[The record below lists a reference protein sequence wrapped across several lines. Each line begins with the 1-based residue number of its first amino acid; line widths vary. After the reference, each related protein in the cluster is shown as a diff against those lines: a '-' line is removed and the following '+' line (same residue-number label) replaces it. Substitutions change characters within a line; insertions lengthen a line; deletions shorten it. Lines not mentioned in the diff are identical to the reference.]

1 MEIGATQQSPPAQPA
16 GSWRI
21 AGLGGVLLLLLLSAS
36 MMLGPVML
44 DPTQVV
50 TALVMPGAD
59 PAAAAIVGNLRL
71 PRTLLALVAGS
82 MLGISALLL
91 GRLSGTA
98 GALDPGWSG
107 VIAPGALAGVGGLAV
122 LPAVP
127 WAVPLLL
134 LAGCGVGLVLAGG
147 LRRAWPQRAGL
158 AAATGLALA
167 LLLPVPAFML
177 LIGDL
182 RIATW
187 VRWCLG
193 SLEMRDWTTWQ
204 TTWPLIALAL
214 VALGAVQR
222 WPQRHRLGWVA
233 AGCAAAGSVAA
244 AGAIGLLGGLAG
256 NWALRRTHRAGEQL
270 VLAGLAGAVLL
281 LSADL
286 AARGATMLLPSPGL
300 FSEWP
305 VGALL
310 LLFSLTLGLWHGL
323 GRPGMRKAAA
333 IA

>member
-1 MEIGATQQSPPAQPA
+1 MMEIGATQQSQPAQPA

-21 AGLGGVLLLLLLSAS
+21 AGLGLLLVLLLGTSLI
-36 MMLGPVML
+36 LGPVML
-44 DPTQVV
+44 APAQVV
-50 TALVMPGAD
+50 GALITPGVD

-82 MLGISALLL
+82 MLGIAALLL
-91 GRLSGTA
+91 SRLSGTA

-107 VIAPGALAGVGGLAV
+107 VLAPGALAAVGGLAL
-122 LPAVP
+122 LPATP

-134 LAGCGVGLVLAGG
+134 LAGCGVGLALAGG
-147 LRRAWPQRAGL
+147 LRRAWPQRAGRVS
-158 AAATGLALA
+158 AAGLALA
-167 LLLPVPAFML
+167 LLLPFVAFML

-204 TTWPLIALAL
+204 MTGPLVALAL
-214 VALGAVQR
+214 VALGAAQC
-222 WPQRHRLGWVA
+222 WPQRSLFGWATTV
-233 AGCAAAGSVAA
+233 CAAASSVAA

-256 NWALRRTHRAGEQL
+256 NWALRRACRPAAQL
-270 VLAGLAGAVLL
+270 VLAGLAGAILL

-286 AARGATMLLPSPGL
+286 AARGATMVLPSPGL

-305 VGALL
+305 VGALV
-310 LLFSLTLGLWHGL
+310 LLFSLVFGLWHVL
-323 GRPGMRKAAA
+323 GRPGVRKAGPGA
-333 IA
+333 